1 MTDLE
6 RCYAAAL
13 RILRYRFNTAKEL
26 RRKLSAKEFDRETIA
41 TTIERLTR
49 EKWIDDA
56 RFAGAFVRTRM
67 QKRIG
72 KTRIRRELIAAGVA
86 GDIIDDA
93 IRGNVDEAGEREH
106 AIASGRRRLPILQ
119 RRGDVRNKLT
129 AYLLKQGYD
138 GALVREVVRELL
150 GLGDRSC

>member
-26 RRKLSAKEFDRETIA
+26 RRKLAAKEFDRETIA

-72 KTRIRRELIAAGVA
+72 HMRIRRELIAAGVA
-86 GDIIDDA
+86 DDIIDDA
-93 IRGNVDEAGEREH
+93 IRGNVDETGEREH
-106 AIASGRRRLPILQ
+106 ALASGRKRLTVLQ
-119 RRGDVRNKLT
+119 RRGADVRNKLT

-150 GLGDRSC
+150 GSER

>member
-13 RILRYRFNTAKEL
+13 RILRYRFNSAAEL
-26 RRKLSAKEFDRETIA
+26 RRKLAAKDFDRDTIA
-41 TTIERLTR
+41 ATIARLTT

-56 RFAGAFVRTRM
+56 RFAGAYVRTRLL
-67 QKRIG
+67 KRIG
-72 KTRIRRELIAAGVA
+72 KLRIRRELMAAGVA
-86 GDIIDDA
+86 DDIISDA
-93 IRGNVDEAGEREH
+93 IRANVDADDERDR
-106 AIASGRRRLPILQ
+106 ALASATRRLPILQ

-138 GALVREVVRELL
+138 AALVRDIVKEILVV
-150 GLGDRSC
+150 DH